1 MDDFT
6 REEMEQLMAVFRD
19 QSLELLDGMSQDL
32 LLLEADGRD
41 AEAMSRLRRAIHTIK
56 GDSACIGLGGISE
69 LSHKLEDLLDA
80 ILNGN
85 VGFEAE
91 VVNLLLGCLD
101 ETRLAVSGSAV
112 EDIAAEPLAEL
123 MASIAGMEE
132 LFENR
137 NKPGESET
145 RKPVGNRIG
154 VEAAE
159 KAKPRK
165 EASHKESN
173 QQAENQKEASQ
184 KAGSQKVGSQKEA
197 SQRRGPDYV
206 RVEAARI
213 DALLNLAGEMVIAR
227 SGMSQIATEL
237 ERAFPKSEL
246 TLRMGGAGVQMG
258 KLISELQK
266 SVLKMRMVTIDHVFR
281 RFARPMREL
290 AAERDKLV
298 EFEVS
303 GGETELDR
311 TLVDLIYEPLLHL
324 LRNAVDHGLES
335 QTQREA
341 AGKPAAGKIRMRAY
355 HEGYQVIVDVSDDGR
370 GIDINSVKKMAVESG
385 GITGAEAERMSDE
398 EAVELVFLAG
408 LSTAKEITRVSGR
421 GIGASAVKSVVEELR
436 GSIGV
441 KTEAGAGTTFTLRMP
456 LTLAIIKALLFKAG
470 GQLLALPLLTVK
482 EVARIKAADIVCLDG
497 FESFRLRERFISIV
511 RPRAALGTERRR
523 GGSGAALREEAAQIL
538 VIVAEAAGRKFGVV
552 ADELIGEQELVIK
565 PLSSEWLQ
573 NEALAGASIL
583 GDGRVALIVDAAEL
597 LRKAIKHERGKG
609 LDKYAAGQ

>member
-1 MDDFT
+1 
-6 REEMEQLMAVFRD
+6 MAVFRD
-19 QSLELLDGMSQDL
+19 QALELLDGMSQDL
-32 LLLEADGRD
+32 LLLEADGQD

-69 LSHKLEDLLDA
+69 LAHKLEDLLDV
-80 ILNGN
+80 ILSGN
-85 VGFEAE
+85 IGFEPE
-91 VVNLLLGCLD
+91 VVNLLLGSLD
-101 ETRLAVSGSAV
+101 ETRLAVSGGAVSGAMV

-123 MASIAGMEE
+123 LASIASVEE
-132 LFENR
+132 LFGNR
-137 NKPGESET
+137 NKKSGPET
-145 RKPVGNRIG
+145 REPVSKKSDYE
-154 VEAAE
+154 VSE

-165 EASHKESN
+165 EAS
-173 QQAENQKEASQ
+173 Q
-184 KAGSQKVGSQKEA
+184 KASG
-197 SQRRGPDYV
+197 QRRGPDYV

-246 TLRMGGAGVQMG
+246 ALRMGGAGAQMG

-266 SVLKMRMVTIDHVFR
+266 SVLKMRMVTIDNVFR

-290 AAERDKLV
+290 AAERDKLI

-335 QTQREA
+335 QKDREA

-355 HEGYQVIVDVSDDGR
+355 HEGYQVVVDVSDDGR
-370 GIDINSVKKMAVESG
+370 GIDIGSVKKMAVEAG
-385 GITGAEAERMSDE
+385 GITEAEAERMTDE

-482 EVARIKAADIVCLDG
+482 EVARIKATDIICLDG

-523 GGSGAALREEAAQIL
+523 GGSGAALREELAQIL
-538 VIVAEAAGRKFGVV
+538 IIVAEAAGRKFGVV
-552 ADELIGEQELVIK
+552 ADQLLGEQELVIK

-583 GDGRVALIVDAAEL
+583 GDGRVALILDAAEL

-609 LDKYAAGQ
+609 QNKYAARQ